1 MKVARYYDIGDIRC
15 EETAQPRIGIG
26 EILIRVR
33 VCGLCGTDVSKMR
46 EKNVP
51 VPAVLGHEVAGDIAE
66 LGEGVQGFEVGER
79 IVVTHHVP
87 CFVCNYCRHG
97 NYSQCESF
105 KRMNITP
112 GGFSEYIRVLPPG
125 VEKSTFKIPAHLSY
139 EEACFTET
147 VACCLRAIERC
158 GIRAGDT
165 VMIVG
170 AGVVGLLHLQLA
182 KLFGAGRII
191 VTDLVD
197 FRLDEA
203 SKLGADV
210 TINIDKEKAGKRV
223 DEVTDSFGADVV
235 IVAVGSVAALG
246 TAFSFVSKGGKI
258 LFFAECP
265 RDSILKL
272 DPNLVYHSEVT
283 LLGSYSSTPLEQRVA
298 LQLIESGKIKVKEL
312 ITHRRKLNELAG
324 AVTLA
329 MEGKESLKIIIEVQ

>member
-1 MKVARYYDIGDIRC
+1 MKAACYYDIGDIRC
-15 EETAQPRIGIG
+15 EEVDKPRIGMG

-46 EKNVP
+46 EKSVP
-51 VPAVLGHEVAGDIAE
+51 VPAVLGHEIAGDIAE
-66 LGEGVQGFEVGER
+66 LGEGVEGFEAGER

-97 NYSQCESF
+97 NYSQCDSF
-105 KRMNITP
+105 KRMNIIP
-112 GGFSEYIRVLPPG
+112 GGFAEYIRVLPPG
-125 VEKSTFKIPAHLSY
+125 VEKSVFKIPAHLSY

-147 VACCLRAIERC
+147 AACCLRAIERC

-197 FRLDEA
+197 FRLDAA
-203 SKLGADV
+203 SRMGADV
-210 TINIDKEKAGKRV
+210 TINIGREKAEKRV
-223 DEVTDSFGADVV
+223 DEITDSFGVDVV
-235 IVAVGSVAALG
+235 IAAVGNVAALG
-246 TAFSFVSKGGKI
+246 TAFSCVSKGGKI

-265 RDSILKL
+265 RDSVLKL

-283 LLGSYSSTPLEQRVA
+283 LLGSYSSTPVEQRAA
-298 LQLIESGKIKVKEL
+298 LRLIESGKIRVKEL
-312 ITHRRKLNELAG
+312 ITHRFKLDELAG

-329 MEGKESLKIIIEVQ
+329 METQNSLKIIIQK

>member
-1 MKVARYYDIGDIRC
+1 MKAACYYDIGDIRC
-15 EETAQPRIGIG
+15 EEMERPRIGRG

-46 EKNVP
+46 ERSVP

-66 LGEGVQGFEVGER
+66 LGEGVEEFEVGER

-105 KRMNITP
+105 KRMNIIP
-112 GGFSEYIRVLPPG
+112 GGFAEYIRVLPPG
-125 VEKSTFKIPAHLSY
+125 VEKSTFKIPDNLSY

-147 VACCLRAIERC
+147 VACCLRGIERC
-158 GIRAGDT
+158 GIKAGDR

-191 VTDLVD
+191 VADLVD
-197 FRLDEA
+197 FRLDVA
-203 SKLGADV
+203 SRIGADI

-223 DEVTDSFGADVV
+223 DEGTDSCGADVV
-235 IVAVGSVAALG
+235 IVAVGSVDALG
-246 TAFSFVSKGGKI
+246 AAFNFVSKGGKI

-283 LLGSYSSTPLEQRVA
+283 LLGSYSSTPLEQRTA
-298 LQLIESGKIKVKEL
+298 LQLIESGKIKVKGL
-312 ITHRRKLNELAG
+312 ITHRRKLDKMAE
-324 AVTLA
+324 AVSLA
-329 MEGKESLKIIIEVQ
+329 MEGKESLKIIIGT